1 MNVEDALNLE
11 LHAYRVER
19 LEHGGAV
26 EYRAML
32 PDYPQC
38 TGTGSTAQEA
48 VSNARHELTQL
59 RDRQA
64 AVAVCDLE
72 NENSDRL
79 REAIRAVVTR
89 ALV

>member
-1 MNVEDALNLE
+1 MNFEDALNLE
-11 LHAYRVER
+11 LQAYRVER
-19 LEHGGAV
+19 VEHGDSV
-26 EYRAML
+26 EYRATL

-38 TGTGSTAQEA
+38 TASGSTAEEA
-48 VSNARHELTQL
+48 VRNVRHQLTHL
-59 RDRQA
+59 RDSQA

-72 NENSDRL
+72 DESSDRL